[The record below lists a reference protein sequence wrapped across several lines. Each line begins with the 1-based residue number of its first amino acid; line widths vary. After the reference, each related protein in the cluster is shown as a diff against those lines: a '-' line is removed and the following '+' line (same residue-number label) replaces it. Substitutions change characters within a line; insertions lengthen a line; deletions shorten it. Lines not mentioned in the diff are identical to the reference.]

1 MRTKKFYIGFMILG
15 LASAIPAQAQSPE
28 DLLKGLVLRG
38 VNEAIRNSNETEPPR
53 PSTQQAAPAPG
64 KTVPREVVQPSL
76 LIRDIQAAL
85 AARGFDPGLSDGLM
99 GRRTRAAI
107 IAFENTTGAPQSGQP
122 TQALL
127 DQILKTKA
135 ESPTTLHANAGDF
148 TPQTRLWLSYYD
160 FAISEEEK
168 RNDALRYVT
177 KVFNQ
182 ANGKPNV
189 GAFKDDTGQ
198 FTRSELQGRDLSFV
212 QNEAD
217 LDALIAYITGFKA
230 TEPVAVTIVEDW
242 QPTRYDFDNGT
253 LILAAGTNSVV
264 GGATN
269 RLFRSDVPD
278 AMVPQSDDSYFQLLA
293 YANIGRTIFP
303 FAVQFDRTLP
313 NLSRNGLPLD
323 AQEAE
328 RLLVNQGRLTARL
341 DMVVDPTSFHMADNG
356 VTANANVTRLWLET
370 ADGQLLLD
378 LAGAEMPKVEPEQPP
393 VQETATPAVIETP
406 PPPADP
412 VAEVSQAQT
421 VPTVPFTP
429 RKSEGESVYLIYTP
443 ETRNRTQPI
452 TVQMTC
458 LDQPEENYLGAVEQ
472 VLGTDGK
479 PRLYAQVFPE
489 DETDAYIKQISTPE
503 HMAFVGV
510 GDCAYRILKSARARY
525 GSQVQL
531 VTLVEGTRGNNVLTL
546 LQPSDKQDLAPYQR
560 LLLTNA
566 NDAMDDARLKSIVA
580 SYLTRYKRR
589 PEEETSGL
597 FDADNLVEKDPNFLA
612 ARELTNVRAQIER
625 AALTAPV
632 RFGYTI
638 TAKITDYDFDKQE
651 IVLRGDTLFK
661 LRRDGSFEIRADNFV
676 PLENNLIRHILAK
689 GGDWVT
695 PGLFSDRVLSMPR
708 IPADPALAEQ
718 LMSGRQNI
726 ALYLEFEAGT
736 PTLTGKNGNIGVPL
750 SLLRVVP
757 TSSNGHRFDPIP
769 AEAFALV
776 EVANVETA
784 IPPEKEKAAS
794 PAPSSAPATT
804 DTPVSEGDTLMRT
817 KVEYDLLGIRLTD
830 STAEALGKLAEHG
843 KIVYQAAWQGRD
855 PDLVG
860 ATLTLVVLVLEN
872 GTTEYWNLT
881 HIGGDFDHFA
891 AISRSFAVPG
901 TVPFATLVSSFHDKY
916 GKDDTGADMMEPV
929 MFWGTG
935 DAPECRKTLFIKS
948 HPARGT
954 LVASQGRINDI
965 PEFRNAGTLPPEAIV
980 SMSASFS
987 IPKDSSA
994 CGDIVIA
1001 DIAPAAGAGVTEHGI
1016 GIFLAATDK
1025 LVEPPQPAGAPEPGF
1040 KL

>member
-1 MRTKKFYIGFMILG
+1 MRTKIFYIGFMVLG

-28 DLLKGLVLRG
+28 DLLRGLVLRG
-38 VNEAIRNSNETEPPR
+38 VNEAIRNSNETELPR
-53 PSTQQAAPAPG
+53 SSTQLAAPAPG
-64 KTVPREVVQPSL
+64 KTLPREVVQPSP

-85 AARGFDPGLSDGLM
+85 AARGFDPGPSDGLM

-107 IAFENTTGAPQSGQP
+107 ITYESTTGAPQTGQP

-135 ESPTTLHANAGDF
+135 DSPTKQHASASDF

-160 FAISEEEK
+160 FAKSDEEK
-168 RNDALRYVT
+168 RNDALRYIS
-177 KVFNQ
+177 KIFNQ

-198 FTRSELQGRDLSFV
+198 FTRSELQGRDLIFV

-217 LDALIAYITGFKA
+217 LDTLIAYITGFKA
-230 TEPVAVTIVEDW
+230 TEPVTVTIVEHW
-242 QPTRYDFDNGT
+242 QPARYDFDNGT
-253 LILAAGTNSVV
+253 LILAAGTKSVV

-269 RLFRSDVPD
+269 RLFRSVVPD

-328 RLLVNQGRLTARL
+328 RLLVNQGRLTAHL
-341 DMVVDPTSFHMADNG
+341 EMVVDPTSFHMADNG
-356 VTANANVTRLWLET
+356 VTANANVTRLWLEA
-370 ADGQLLLD
+370 ADGQVLLD
-378 LAGAEMPKVEPEQPP
+378 LAGTELPKVEPEQPP

-406 PPPADP
+406 PPPAAAR

-421 VPTVPFTP
+421 VPFTP
-429 RKSEGESVYLIYTP
+429 KKSEGESVYLIYTP

-452 TVQMTC
+452 SVQMTC

-472 VLGTDGK
+472 VLGTNGK

-489 DETDAYIKQISTPE
+489 VETEAYIKQLSTPE
-503 HMAFVGV
+503 HMAFIGV
-510 GDCAYRILKSARARY
+510 GDCAYRILKSARAQY

-546 LQPSDKQDLAPYQR
+546 LQPSDKLDLAPYQQ
-560 LLLTNA
+560 LLLSEA
-566 NDAMDDARLKSIVA
+566 NDAMDDATLKSIAA

-597 FDADNLVEKDPNFLA
+597 FDADDLAEKDPNFLA
-612 ARELTNVRAQIER
+612 GRESKNIRAQIEQ

-632 RFGYTI
+632 RFGYTF
-638 TAKITDYDFDKQE
+638 TTKITDYDFDKQE
-651 IVLRGDTLFK
+651 IVLRGETLFK
-661 LRRDGSFEIRADNFV
+661 LRRNGSFEIGRNSFV
-676 PLENNLIRHILAK
+676 PMENSLISHILAK
-689 GGDWVT
+689 GDGWVT

-708 IPADPALAEQ
+708 IPADPELAEQ
-718 LMSGRQNI
+718 LMSGKQDI

-736 PTLTGKNGNIGVPL
+736 PTSAGENGRTGIPL

-757 TSSNGHRFDPIP
+757 TSTNGHRFDPIP

-776 EVANVETA
+776 EIADVGIATPSEQDNA
-784 IPPEKEKAAS
+784 ADPP
-794 PAPSSAPATT
+794 PSSASGTT
-804 DTPVSEGDTLMRT
+804 DTPASEGDNMMRT
-817 KVEYDLLGIRLTD
+817 NAEYDLLGIHLTD

-881 HIGGDFDHFA
+881 HIGGDFDYFA
-891 AISRSFAVPG
+891 AISRSFAVPE

-916 GKDDTGADMMEPV
+916 GKDDTGADMMEPL

-954 LVASQGRINDI
+954 LVSSQGRINDI

-1025 LVEPPQPAGAPEPGF
+1025 LVAPAQPAAAPEPGF